1 MRRDAESSH
10 CRSGSTP
17 IWSWSTGPA
26 ARRADKPG
34 RIPAHL
40 RPILEQ
46 LRVSEE
52 TVVETVTHFGRMFL
66 QRVGRR
72 VFRKSPR
79 RGCRWLA
86 GVRNSRKIF
95 A

>member
-1 MRRDAESSH
+1 M
-10 CRSGSTP
+10 P
-17 IWSWSTGPA
+17 VWSWSIGPA
-26 ARRADKPG
+26 AQARVDKPG

-40 RPILEQ
+40 RPILER

-52 TVVETVTHFGRMFL
+52 LWVETVTRFGRMFH
-66 QRVGRR
+66 RAAGRTE
-72 VFRKSPR
+72 SLSQEAAR